1 MGLKEVV
8 WWFKIFQMRMA
19 MKKCTFFGQSDP
31 RGQNNKAAAQT
42 EQERAKTSRSVIQA
56 ALLGLGHASQT
67 LTYNGGQQWM
77 EAEGNSQ
84 HAIIKTKPSILV
96 TKAMRYRQT
105 TPRIHR
111 FQCQKVISVG
121 QLETINLWVS
131 NFYYLYYFCVT
142 AFTCTFTVIRNH
154 CWNIRIQLFL
164 EGGDI
169 FVLVLFLI
177 GKHLYR
183 HFNIF

>member
-19 MKKCTFFGQSDP
+19 MKKCTFFWTVWP
-31 RGQNNKAAAQT
+31 KRA
-42 EQERAKTSRSVIQA
+42 EQWSRSADGARKGKNQRSVIQA

-121 QLETINLWVS
+121 QLEIINLWVS
-131 NFYYLYYFCVT
+131 NLYHLYYFCVT